1 MSYVPDDAR
10 PGADL
15 IARLDAGRSTALKLG
30 ALGMIA
36 TLAGAVIFPA
46 TAMPAYLAAFLFW
59 TSVSLA
65 SIGLCLL
72 FQLVGGSWQVPLRRM
87 FEAAGAQIPLMAV
100 FIIPILIGQASTFP
114 WADADVVK
122 ADPFVA
128 NKAKFLTPGFYT
140 FFTFR
145 AAAYFVIWT
154 GVAYMVNAW
163 SREQD
168 AATDDAPTRRL
179 IAVSGPATV
188 VMFLTASFAAFDWGM
203 SRDPDWYS
211 TIYGAMFV
219 VGSILTTLALVAVF
233 AVRHASYEPIKS
245 ALTVGRLND
254 LGNLILAFTMLWAYF
269 SFSQFLITW
278 LGNLPEEVIWY
289 QRRIQGVWGVVALG
303 LIAFGFFA
311 PFLALLQRKHKR
323 DTAWVLPI
331 ATWIVVMR
339 TIDVAWLIIPGYSKV
354 GEEWSKS
361 AGFPWGSVLFYY
373 VALLSIGGI
382 WVALFL
388 RRLATA
394 PLVPLRDPTVIAAL
408 EHDRIHAH
416 QPSGDPAL

>member
-10 PGADL
+10 ASADL
-15 IARLDAGRSTALKLG
+15 SARLDAARSTALKLG
-30 ALGMIA
+30 VAGLVA
-36 TLAGAVIFPA
+36 TLAGFVIHP
-46 TAMPAYLAAFLFW
+46 TAAFPAYLAAFLFW
-59 TSVSLA
+59 TGVSLA

-87 FEAAGAQIPLMAV
+87 FEAAGWQILLMAV
-100 FIIPILIGQASTFP
+100 FFVPILLGLASTFP
-114 WADADVVK
+114 WADEAVLK

-128 NKAKFLTPGFYT
+128 NKAKFLTAR

-145 AAAYFVIWT
+145 AVGYFAIWGVIAYL
-154 GVAYMVNAW
+154 VNAW
-163 SREQD
+163 SRQQD
-168 AATDDAPTRRL
+168 ATPDDAPTRRL
-179 IAVSGPATV
+179 GAVAGPATV

-219 VGSILTTLALVAVF
+219 VGALLTTLALAAVF
-233 AVRHASYEPIKS
+233 ATRHKDSEPVKS

-254 LGNLILAFTMLWAYF
+254 LGNLLLAFTMLWAYF

-289 QRRIQGVWGVVALG
+289 RRRVQGTWGVIALG
-303 LIAFGFFA
+303 LIFFGFFA
-311 PFLALLQRKHKR
+311 PFLSLLQRKHKR

-339 TIDVAWLIIPGYSKV
+339 TIDVAWLILPGYSKV
-354 GEEWSKS
+354 GS
-361 AGFPWGSVLFYY
+361 AWGGFPWGSVLIYY
-373 VALLSIGGI
+373 AALLGVGGI
-382 WVALFL
+382 WTARFL
-388 RRLATA
+388 SRLATA

-408 EHDRIHAH
+408 EHDRAHAH
-416 QPSGDPAL
+416 EPSGDPVL